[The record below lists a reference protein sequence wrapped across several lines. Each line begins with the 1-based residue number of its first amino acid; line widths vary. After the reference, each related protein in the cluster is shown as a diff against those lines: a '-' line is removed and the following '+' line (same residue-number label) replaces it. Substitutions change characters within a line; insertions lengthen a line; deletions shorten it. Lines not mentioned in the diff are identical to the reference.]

1 MANYS
6 YFFKKAIGKGLL
18 LLLGT
23 VILISLTSQSIR
35 SDDNQPTGDSEFD
48 YSCIDIPSSM
58 EFCGTTIDLTRF
70 DRRERMDRELL
81 AFRYMH
87 STSLQ
92 IIKRA
97 NRYFPIIEPILQANG
112 IPDDFK
118 FLMAIE
124 SNVNP
129 LARSVAGAAGLWQLM
144 PGTARDFDLE
154 VGNHVDERYHIEKST
169 QAACKYL
176 KQAYSRFHNWE
187 TVAASYNAGQG
198 RISQQLEKQYVDNA
212 LDLQLVED
220 TARYTYR
227 ILAAKLL
234 LTAPQK
240 FGFYLKASDLYPP
253 IPYRTITETESIDDL
268 PRFANSQNINYALLR
283 NLNPWIRSTSLPCHG
298 NKKYTLKIP
307 DKEGMVYNP
316 RVIMPHDP
324 NWVTQ

>member
-6 YFFKKAIGKGLL
+6 HFFRDAIGKSLL
-18 LLLGT
+18 LLLGA
-23 VILISLTSQSIR
+23 VFLISLTSQSIC
-35 SDDNQPTGDSEFD
+35 SNEHQATGEQEFE

-58 EFCGTTIDLTRF
+58 DFCGTTIDLTRF

-118 FLMAIE
+118 YLMAIE

-144 PGTARDFDLE
+144 PGTARDFGLE
-154 VGNHVDERYHIEKST
+154 VGNHVDERYHVEKST

-176 KQAYSRFHNWE
+176 KQAYTRFHNWE

-198 RISQQLEKQYVDNA
+198 RISQQLEKQYADNA
-212 LDLQLVED
+212 LDLQLVEE

-253 IPYRTITETESIDDL
+253 IPYRTVTVSETIDDL
-268 PRFANSQNINYALLR
+268 PRFAKSQDINYALLR

-307 DKEGMVYNP
+307 DKEGMVYSP
-316 RVIMPHDP
+316 RIIMPHDP
-324 NWVTQ
+324 NWVTE

>member
-118 FLMAIE
+118 YLMAIE

-198 RISQQLEKQYVDNA
+198 RISQQMEKQYVDNA
-212 LDLQLVED
+212 LDLQLVEE

-253 IPYRTITETESIDDL
+253 IPFRTIPVTQSIDDH
-268 PRFANSQNINYALLR
+268 PRFAK
-283 NLNPWIRSTSLPCHG
+283 TS
-298 NKKYTLKIP
+298 
-307 DKEGMVYNP
+307 
-316 RVIMPHDP
+316 IMLCC
-324 NWVTQ
+324 VT

>member
-118 FLMAIE
+118 YLMAIE

-198 RISQQLEKQYVDNA
+198 RISQQMEKQYVDNA
-212 LDLQLVED
+212 LDLQLVEE

-240 FGFYLKASDLYPP
+240 FGFYLKVSDLYPP
-253 IPYRTITETESIDDL
+253 IPYRTITVTESIDDL
-268 PRFANSQNINYALLR
+268 PRFAKSQNINYALLR

>member
-1 MANYS
+1 
-6 YFFKKAIGKGLL
+6 
-18 LLLGT
+18 
-23 VILISLTSQSIR
+23 
-35 SDDNQPTGDSEFD
+35 
-48 YSCIDIPSSM
+48 M

-118 FLMAIE
+118 YLMAIE

-198 RISQQLEKQYVDNA
+198 RISQQMQKQYVDNA
-212 LDLQLVED
+212 LDLQLVEE

-253 IPYRTITETESIDDL
+253 IPYRTITVTESIDDL
-268 PRFANSQNINYALLR
+268 PRFAKSQNINYALLR

>member
-1 MANYS
+1 MANYFH
-6 YFFKKAIGKGLL
+6 FFKRPIGKNLL
-18 LLLGT
+18 LVLGAA
-23 VILISLTSQSIR
+23 VLISFTSQAICSTDKQ
-35 SDDNQPTGDSEFD
+35 SVEEPDPE
-48 YSCIDIPSSM
+48 YSCIEIPDSM

-87 STSLQ
+87 STSIQ

-97 NRYFPIIEPILQANG
+97 NRYFPVIEPLLQANG
-112 IPDDFK
+112 IPDEFIY
-118 FLMAIE
+118 LMAIE
-124 SNVNP
+124 SNVYP

-144 PGTARDFDLE
+144 PGTARDFGLE
-154 VGNHVDERYHIEKST
+154 VGNHVDERYHVEKST
-169 QAACKYL
+169 KAACKYL
-176 KQAYSRFHNWE
+176 KQAYNRFHNWE

-198 RISQQLEKQYVDNA
+198 RISQQLEKQYADNA
-212 LDLQLVED
+212 LDLQLVEE

-234 LTAPQK
+234 LANPQK

-253 IPYRTITETESIDDL
+253 IPYHTITVSETIEDL
-268 PRFANSQNINYALLR
+268 PRFAKSQDINYALLR

-316 RVIMPHDP
+316 RIIIPHNPSWVI
-324 NWVTQ
+324 Q

>member
-1 MANYS
+1 MANY
-6 YFFKKAIGKGLL
+6 FHILKGPVGKNILL
-18 LLLGT
+18 ILGAAF
-23 VILISLTSQSIR
+23 LISFSSQSICSTDR
-35 SDDNQPTGDSEFD
+35 QSTETTEPE
-48 YSCIDIPSSM
+48 YSCIEIPDSM
-58 EFCGTTIDLTRF
+58 VFCGTTIDLTRF

-97 NRYFPIIEPILQANG
+97 NRYFPIIEPLLQANG

-118 FLMAIE
+118 YLMAIE

-144 PGTARDFDLE
+144 PGTARDFGLE
-154 VGNHVDERYHIEKST
+154 VGNHVDERYHVEKST

-198 RISQQLEKQYVDNA
+198 RISQQLEKQYTDNA
-212 LDLQLVED
+212 LDLQLVEE

-234 LTAPQK
+234 LSAPQK

-253 IPYRTITETESIDDL
+253 IPYRTVTISETIDDL
-268 PRFANSQNINYALLR
+268 PRFAKSQDINYALLR

-298 NKKYTLKIP
+298 NKKYTFKIP

-316 RVIMPHDP
+316 RVIIPHDP
-324 NWVTQ
+324 NWVTK

>member
-118 FLMAIE
+118 YLMAIE

-198 RISQQLEKQYVDNA
+198 RISQQMEKQYVDNA
-212 LDLQLVED
+212 LDLQLVEE

-240 FGFYLKASDLYPP
+240 FGFYLKASDLYPS
-253 IPYRTITETESIDDL
+253 IPYRTITVTESIDDL
-268 PRFANSQNINYALLR
+268 PRFAKSQNINYALLR